1 MQKIRVTSECNN
13 TNKSKKYE
21 TISLQK
27 TKKNFNAIKFD
38 DVSASCQHEIAL
50 FAVFWVRD
58 KHNGSA
64 TKICYKHLHIIK

>member
-50 FAVFWVRD
+50 FAVF
-58 KHNGSA
+58 
-64 TKICYKHLHIIK
+64 